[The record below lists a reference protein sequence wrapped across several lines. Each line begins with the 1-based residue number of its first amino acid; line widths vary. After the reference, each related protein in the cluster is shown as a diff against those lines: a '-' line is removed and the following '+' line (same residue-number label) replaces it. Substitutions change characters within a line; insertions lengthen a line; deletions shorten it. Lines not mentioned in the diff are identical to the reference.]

1 MNKIN
6 LLILTLLV
14 FACEGF
20 NDPDSPYIEK
30 YVVFANIS
38 ANKAMV
44 DDTVFVSRTASLDE
58 SIDAEEL
65 WVSDAKITIA
75 DGEKD
80 LFATAYP
87 VKGRPGR
94 YQTDSTFIYYPG
106 ITYFLT
112 VEVGGQILT
121 AKTSV
126 PKSLDIASSNESK
139 TYTCR
144 DGLSLPISQI
154 NTDNIYENGD
164 PIVEKVDTV
173 FYNYGQCFTGSFA
186 SYPMFMIDFKS
197 DDDSKLVRTLTYAL
211 DSEEIGLEPGT
222 PDDFFDYNRNNKQDS
237 TFINVIYDTTF
248 ASGIWKGAYQRDINN
263 NPFRENPYVW
273 SSEQSP
279 INMSWLFFNY
289 YGLQKITVQ
298 ATDNNFDKYFEGDP
312 FSQNIF
318 TLPGS
323 NIEGGYG
330 MFSSDISKSFYV
342 YLKRG
347 KDYSID

>member
-20 NDPDSPYIEK
+20 NDPDSPYLEQ
-30 YVVFANIS
+30 YVIFANIS
-38 ANKAMV
+38 ANKPMI

-87 VKGRPGR
+87 VKARPGR
-94 YQTDSTFIYYPG
+94 YQTDTTFIYYPG
-106 ITYFLT
+106 TTYTLT

-121 AKTSV
+121 AKTTV
-126 PKSLDIASSNESK
+126 PKSLDIASSNETK
-139 TYTCR
+139 DYICR

-197 DDDSKLVRTLTYAL
+197 DDDS
-211 DSEEIGLEPGT
+211 
-222 PDDFFDYNRNNKQDS
+222 
-237 TFINVIYDTTF
+237 
-248 ASGIWKGAYQRDINN
+248 
-263 NPFRENPYVW
+263 
-273 SSEQSP
+273 
-279 INMSWLFFNY
+279 
-289 YGLQKITVQ
+289 
-298 ATDNNFDKYFEGDP
+298 
-312 FSQNIF
+312 
-318 TLPGS
+318 
-323 NIEGGYG
+323 
-330 MFSSDISKSFYV
+330 IS
-342 YLKRG
+342 
-347 KDYSID
+347 

>member
-1 MNKIN
+1 
-6 LLILTLLV
+6 
-14 FACEGF
+14 
-20 NDPDSPYIEK
+20 
-30 YVVFANIS
+30 
-38 ANKAMV
+38 
-44 DDTVFVSRTASLDE
+44 
-58 SIDAEEL
+58 
-65 WVSDAKITIA
+65 
-75 DGEKD
+75 
-80 LFATAYP
+80 
-87 VKGRPGR
+87 
-94 YQTDSTFIYYPG
+94 
-106 ITYFLT
+106 
-112 VEVGGQILT
+112 
-121 AKTSV
+121 
-126 PKSLDIASSNESK
+126 
-139 TYTCR
+139 
-144 DGLSLPISQI
+144 
-154 NTDNIYENGD
+154 
-164 PIVEKVDTV
+164 
-173 FYNYGQCFTGSFA
+173 
-186 SYPMFMIDFKS
+186 MIDFKS
-197 DDDSKLVRTLTYAL
+197 DDDSKLVRTLTYGL

>member
-6 LLILTLLV
+6 ILIFALLV

-20 NDPDSPYIEK
+20 NDPDSPYIEQ

-38 ANKAMV
+38 ANKPMIE
-44 DDTVFVSRTASLDE
+44 DTVFVSRTASLDE

-65 WVSDAKITIA
+65 WVSDAKITIT
-75 DGEKD
+75 GEND
-80 LFATAYP
+80 LFTTAYP

-94 YQTDSTFIYYPG
+94 YQTDTTFIYYPG
-106 ITYFLT
+106 TTYTLT
-112 VEVGGQILT
+112 VEVGDQTLT
-121 AKTSV
+121 AKTSI
-126 PKSLDIASSNESK
+126 PKSLDIASSNEIK
-139 TYTCR
+139 DYTCR
-144 DGLSLPISQI
+144 DGLTLPISQI
-154 NTDNIYENGD
+154 NVDNIYENGE
-164 PIVEKVDTV
+164 PIVEKVDTIL
-173 FYNYGQCFTGSFA
+173 YNYGQCFTGSFA

-197 DDDSKLVRTLTYAL
+197 DDDSKIVRTLTYAL
-211 DSEEIGLEPGT
+211 DSEEIGIEPGT

-248 ASGIWKGAYQRDINN
+248 ANGIWKGPYLRDINN
-263 NPFRENPYVW
+263 NPYRENPYVW

-279 INMSWLFFNY
+279 IRMSWLFFNY

-298 ATDNNFDKYFEGDP
+298 ATDNVFYKYFKGDP

-330 MFSSDISKSFYV
+330 MFSSDISESFYV

-347 KDYSID
+347 KDYTKD

>member
-30 YVVFANIS
+30 YVIFSNIS
-38 ANKAMV
+38 ANKPMI

-75 DGEKD
+75 GGGKD

-112 VEVGGQILT
+112 VEVGGQILI

-144 DGLSLPISQI
+144 DGLTLPISQI
-154 NTDNIYENGD
+154 NLDNIYENGD
-164 PIVEKVDTV
+164 AIVEKVDTIL
-173 FYNYGQCFTGSFA
+173 YNYGQCFTGSFA
-186 SYPMFMIDFKS
+186 SYPMFKIDFKS

-298 ATDNNFDKYFEGDP
+298 ATDNNY
-312 FSQNIF
+312 

-330 MFSSDISKSFYV
+330 MFSSDISESFYV